1 MDNFNLWQ
9 ILLKLFN
16 VIVNLGTTLWNIL
29 NTPYSELIAN
39 LPDWAE
45 SILANLNDYIGDLTL
60 IDAFIPLL
68 AIFILVKVLSL
79 LIPN

>member
-1 MDNFNLWQ
+1 MANFNLWQ

-16 VIVNLGTTLWNIL
+16 VIVNLGATLWNIL
-29 NTPYSELIAN
+29 NTPYSELITS

-45 SILANLNDYIGDLTL
+45 NILANLNEYIGDLTL